1 MANLQIVEDHFRIE
15 SILFVMKKILLLF
28 CLHFF
33 LFVQA
38 QEYSSAN
45 IHSHNDY
52 AGKLPFYEA
61 YSNEAGVIEADVFL
75 RNNELLVAHTSEE
88 IKTYNTLRNLYL
100 DPLSKKI
107 KNLEGKVYPDS
118 KPLIL
123 MIDIKS
129 DADATLKIIVQ
140 QLKNYPDLISNK
152 NLKIVISGNRPAPS
166 NWNQYPEFIY
176 FDGRMNENYSSEQL
190 SRVEMI
196 SEDLKEFT
204 VWNGK
209 GVMTQ
214 ADLEK
219 VQSFIKKVHAQN
231 KKIRFWST
239 QDNVNTWMTL
249 MNLKV
254 DYIGTDNVPAL
265 VQFIQKIKT
274 TFYQNTSFY
283 QAYKPKNT
291 ALFSKNSR
299 PKNVILL
306 IGDGMGLT
314 QIYAGYTANKGQL
327 NLFNIP
333 TQGLSVTKSSDSFIT
348 DSAAGA
354 TAMATGHKTNNRFIS
369 VDENGKGLELITQQL
384 AKKKYKTAIISAG
397 NITDATPAAFYAHQ
411 SERTLSEP
419 IAADF
424 LSNPSDILIG
434 GGAKEFKNRK
444 DDRDLSKILTEK
456 GYTFSD
462 QFKSLDTIKNSR
474 FVVVDDA
481 SVVSMKEGR
490 GDFLAKSL
498 AKTTAV
504 FSKTKNPF
512 FVMAE
517 GAQIDY
523 GGHKNDL
530 EYVVRE
536 MLDFDKLVGQAMEFV
551 DQNQETLLIVTA
563 DHETGGLSLID
574 GSIEKGYVQ
583 GSFSTNDHTAV
594 PVPVFAYG
602 PGAANFMGVYQ
613 NTEIYSKILEAL
625 FAK

>member
-1 MANLQIVEDHFRIE
+1 
-15 SILFVMKKILLLF
+15 MKKLITLF

-33 LFVQA
+33 LFAQA
-38 QEYSSAN
+38 QEYSSTN

-61 YSNEAGVIEADVFL
+61 YSNEAGVIEADVFIV
-75 RNNELLVAHTSEE
+75 NNDLPVAHNSKE
-88 IKTYNTLRNLYL
+88 ITTYNTLRSLYL
-100 DPLSKKI
+100 DPLSNKL
-107 KNLEGKVYPDS
+107 KNLGGKAYPDN

-129 DADATLKIIVQ
+129 DADATLKLIVQ
-140 QLKNYPDLISNK
+140 QLKTYPDLISNK
-152 NLKIVISGNRPAPS
+152 NLKVVISGNRPSPT
-166 NWNQYPEFIY
+166 NWKDYPEFIY
-176 FDGRMNENYSSEQL
+176 FDGRLNENYTSEQL

-196 SEDLKEFT
+196 SEDLKEIT

-214 ADLEK
+214 ADSEK
-219 VQSFIKKVHAQN
+219 VKAIIKKVHDQN
-231 KKIRFWST
+231 KKIRFWGT

-249 MNLKV
+249 MTLKV
-254 DYIGTDNVPAL
+254 DYIATDNVPTL
-265 VQFIQKIKT
+265 TQFIKNITT
-274 TFYQNTSFY
+274 TFYQNTEFY
-283 QAYKPKNT
+283 QAYVPKKG
-291 ALFSKNSR
+291 LDFSKKK

-314 QIYAGYTANKGQL
+314 QIYSGYTANKGQL

-333 TQGLSVTKSSDSFIT
+333 TQGLSITKSSDSYIT

-369 VDENGKGLELITQQL
+369 VNENGKPLELITQQL
-384 AKKKYKTAIISAG
+384 AKKNYKTAIISAG
-397 NITDATPAAFYAHQ
+397 NITDATPAGFYAHQ
-411 SERTLSEP
+411 PDRSYSEP
-419 IAADF
+419 IAQDF
-424 LSNPSDILIG
+424 LANPSDILIG
-434 GGAKEFKNRK
+434 GGPKEFYSRK
-444 DDRDLSKILTEK
+444 DGKDLSKILIEK

-462 QFKSLDTIKNSR
+462 KFSSLDTIKNAK
-474 FVVVDDA
+474 FIILDDA
-481 SVVSMKEGR
+481 SVVSMKAGR
-490 GDFLAKSL
+490 GEFLAKSL
-498 AKTTAV
+498 AKATSTFA
-504 FSKTKNPF
+504 KAKNPF
-512 FVMAE
+512 FIMAE

-523 GGHKNDL
+523 GGHQNNV

-536 MLDFDKLVGQAMEFV
+536 MLDFDKVVGQAMEFV
-551 DQNQETLLIVTA
+551 DKNPETLLIVTA

-574 GSIEKGYVQ
+574 GSIEKGYVH

-602 PGAANFMGVYQ
+602 AGAQNFMGVYQ
-613 NTEIYSKILEAL
+613 NIEIYTKIMEVL

>member
-1 MANLQIVEDHFRIE
+1 
-15 SILFVMKKILLLF
+15 MKKIITLF
-28 CLHFF
+28 CLQFF
-33 LFVQA
+33 VFVQA
-38 QEYSSAN
+38 QEYNSSN

-52 AGKLPFYEA
+52 ASAMPFYAA

-75 RNNELLVAHTSEE
+75 VNNELLVAHTSKE
-88 IKTYNTLRNLYL
+88 ITAENSLKNLYL
-100 DPLSKKI
+100 EPLSSKLKK
-107 KNLEGKVYPDS
+107 LEGKAYPSD

-129 DADATLKIIVQ
+129 DGEETLKVIVQ
-140 QLKNYPDLISNK
+140 QLKMFPEIISNK
-152 NLKIVISGNRPAPS
+152 NVKVVISGNRPAALKWAS
-166 NWNQYPEFIY
+166 YPEFIY
-176 FDGRMNENYSSEQL
+176 FDGRVNENYTQQEL

-196 SEDLKEFT
+196 SQDLKELT

-209 GVMTQ
+209 GVLTQ

-219 VQSFIKKVHAQN
+219 IQSTIKKVHDQH
-231 KKIRFWST
+231 KKMRFWAT

-254 DYIGTDNVPAL
+254 DFIGTDNVAGL
-265 VQFIQKIKT
+265 TEFIKKIKT
-274 TFYQNTSFY
+274 TFYQNTEFH
-283 QAYKPKNT
+283 QAYIPKNT
-291 ALFSKNSR
+291 VASFKKKQT
-299 PKNVILL
+299 KNVILL

-327 NLFNIP
+327 SLFNIP
-333 TQGLSVTKSSDSFIT
+333 TQGLSITKASDSYIT

-369 VDENGKGLELITQQL
+369 VDENGKSLELITQQL
-384 AKKKYKTAIISAG
+384 AKKNFKTAIISAG

-411 SERTLSEP
+411 PERSYNEP
-419 IAADF
+419 IAYDF

-434 GGAKEFKNRK
+434 GGTKEFISRK
-444 DDRDLSKILTEK
+444 DGKDLSKVLAQK

-462 QFKSLDTIKNSR
+462 KFSTLDTIKN
-474 FVVVDDA
+474 FKFIVLDDA
-481 SVVSMKEGR
+481 SVVSMKNGR
-490 GDFLAKSL
+490 GDFLNKSL
-498 AKTTAV
+498 AKATSTFA
-504 FSKTKNPF
+504 KTKNPF
-512 FVMAE
+512 FIMAE

-523 GGHKNDL
+523 GGHTNNV

-551 DQNQETLLIVTA
+551 DKNPETLLIVTA

-574 GSIEKGYVQ
+574 GSIAKGYVQ

-602 PGAANFMGVYQ
+602 PGAQFFSGVYQ
-613 NTEIYSKILEAL
+613 NTEIYTKIMEAL
-625 FAK
+625 SK

>member
-1 MANLQIVEDHFRIE
+1 
-15 SILFVMKKILLLF
+15 MKKIIALF

-33 LFVQA
+33 TFAQA
-38 QEYSSAN
+38 QQYSSSN

-52 AGKLPFYEA
+52 ADKLPFYEA

-75 RNNELLVAHTSEE
+75 VNNELPVAHTSKE
-88 IKTYNTLRNLYL
+88 ITTYNTLKSMYL
-100 DPLSKKI
+100 DPLSNKLKT
-107 KNLEGKVYPDS
+107 LAGKAYQSS

-123 MIDIKS
+123 MIDVKS
-129 DADATLKIIVQ
+129 EADATLKVIVQ
-140 QLKNYPDLISNK
+140 QLKLYPDLISNK
-152 NLKIVISGNRPAPS
+152 NLKVVISGNRPSVA
-166 NWNQYPEFIY
+166 NWKEYPEFIY
-176 FDGRMNENYSSEQL
+176 FDGRLNENYAPEQL

-196 SEDLKEFT
+196 SEDLKEIT
-204 VWNGK
+204 IWNGK

-214 ADLEK
+214 ADAEK
-219 VQSFIKKVHAQN
+219 VQAIIKKVHDQN
-231 KKIRFWST
+231 KKIRFWGT

-249 MNLKV
+249 MNLNV
-254 DYIGTDNVPAL
+254 DYIATDNVPTL
-265 VQFIQKIKT
+265 TQFIKNIKT
-274 TFYQNTSFY
+274 TFYQNTEFHE
-283 QAYKPKNT
+283 AYIPKNGL
-291 ALFSKNSR
+291 AFSKKK

-327 NLFNIP
+327 SLFNIP
-333 TQGLSVTKSSDSFIT
+333 TQGLSITKSSDSYIT

-369 VDENGKGLELITQQL
+369 VDENGRSLEVITQQL
-384 AKKKYKTAIISAG
+384 AKKNYKTAIISAG

-411 SERTLSEP
+411 PERSYSEP
-419 IAADF
+419 IAQDF

-434 GGAKEFKNRK
+434 GGPKEFYSRK
-444 DDRDLSKILTEK
+444 DGKDLSKVLIEK

-462 QFKSLDTIKNSR
+462 KFSSLDTIKNNR
-474 FVVVDDA
+474 FVVLDDA
-481 SVVSMKEGR
+481 SVVSMKAGR
-490 GDFLAKSL
+490 GAFLTQSL
-498 AKTTAV
+498 AKATNT
-504 FSKTKNPF
+504 FSQSKNPF
-512 FVMAE
+512 FIMAE

-523 GGHKNDL
+523 GGHQNNV

-551 DQNQETLLIVTA
+551 DKNPETLLIVTA

-574 GSIEKGYVQ
+574 GNIEKGYVH

-602 PGAANFMGVYQ
+602 PGAQNFMGVYQ
-613 NTEIYSKILEAL
+613 NTAIYSKIVEAL
-625 FAK
+625 FTK

>member
-1 MANLQIVEDHFRIE
+1 
-15 SILFVMKKILLLF
+15 MKKIITLF

-33 LFVQA
+33 LLAQA

-61 YSNEAGVIEADVFL
+61 YSNETGVIEADVFIV
-75 RNNELLVAHTSEE
+75 NNELAVAHNSEDITSY
-88 IKTYNTLRNLYL
+88 TTLRSLYL
-100 DPLSKKI
+100 DPLSNKLKP
-107 KNLEGKVYPDS
+107 LGGKAYPDN

-129 DADATLKIIVQ
+129 DADATLKLIVK
-140 QLKNYPDLISNK
+140 QLKTYPDLISNK
-152 NLKIVISGNRPAPS
+152 NLKVVISGNRPAPAT
-166 NWNQYPEFIY
+166 WKDYPEFIY
-176 FDGRMNENYSSEQL
+176 FDGRLNENYTSDQL
-190 SRVEMI
+190 SRIEMI
-196 SEDLKEFT
+196 SEDLKQIT

-214 ADLEK
+214 ADADK
-219 VQSFIKKVHAQN
+219 VQAIIKKVHDQN
-231 KKIRFWST
+231 KKVRFWAT

-254 DYIGTDNVPAL
+254 DYIGTDNVSAL
-265 VQFIQKIKT
+265 TQFINTIKT
-274 TFYQNTSFY
+274 TFYQNTDFHQVYVPKNGLAFSKK
-283 QAYKPKNT
+283 KPKNI
-291 ALFSKNSR
+291 
-299 PKNVILL
+299 ILL

-327 NLFNIP
+327 SLFNIP
-333 TQGLSVTKSSDSFIT
+333 TQGLSVTKSSDSYIT

-369 VDENGKGLELITQQL
+369 VDENGKPLELITQQL
-384 AKKKYKTAIISAG
+384 AKRNYKTAIISAG

-411 SERTLSEP
+411 PERSYSEA

-434 GGAKEFKNRK
+434 GGAKEFYSRK
-444 DDRDLSKILTEK
+444 DGKDLSKDLVAK

-462 QFKSLDTIKNSR
+462 KFSSLDTIKNSK
-474 FVVVDDA
+474 FVVLDDA
-481 SVVSMKEGR
+481 SVVSVKAGR

-498 AKTTAV
+498 AKATAT
-504 FSKTKNPF
+504 FAKTKNPF
-512 FVMAE
+512 FIMAE

-523 GGHKNDL
+523 GGHQNNV

-536 MLDFDKLVGQAMEFV
+536 MLDFDQVVGQAMEFV
-551 DQNQETLLIVTA
+551 DKNPETLLIVTA

-574 GSIEKGYVQ
+574 GSIEKGYVH

-602 PGAANFMGVYQ
+602 PGAQNFKGVYQ
-613 NTEIYSKILEAL
+613 NIEIYTKIMQAL
-625 FAK
+625 FTR

>member
-1 MANLQIVEDHFRIE
+1 
-15 SILFVMKKILLLF
+15 MKKIIILF

-33 LFVQA
+33 LFAQA

-75 RNNELLVAHTSEE
+75 RNNELLVAHTSEG
-88 IKTYNTLRNLYL
+88 IKTYNTLRSLYL

-107 KNLEGKVYPDS
+107 KNLEGKVYPEN

-129 DADATLKIIVQ
+129 EADATLKGIVQ
-140 QLKNYPDLISNK
+140 QLKTYPDLISNK
-152 NLKIVISGNRPAPS
+152 NLKVVISGKRPEPS

-176 FDGRMNENYSSEQL
+176 FDGRRNETYSSEQL

-196 SEDLKEFT
+196 SEDLKELT

-219 VQSFIKKVHAQN
+219 VQSVIKQVHAQN

-239 QDNVNTWMTL
+239 SDNVNTWMTL

-265 VQFIQKIKT
+265 TQFIQKIKS

-333 TQGLSVTKSSDSFIT
+333 IQGLSITKSSDSYIT

-424 LSNPSDILIG
+424 LDNPSDILIG
-434 GGAKEFKNRK
+434 GGAKEFTNRK
-444 DDRDLSKILTEK
+444 DGRDLSKIITEK

-498 AKTTAV
+498 AKTTTI

-625 FAK
+625 LIK

>member
-1 MANLQIVEDHFRIE
+1 
-15 SILFVMKKILLLF
+15 MKKIITLF

-33 LFVQA
+33 LFAQA
-38 QEYSSAN
+38 QEYSSSN

-75 RNNELLVAHTSEE
+75 VNNELPVAHTSKE
-88 IKTYNTLRNLYL
+88 ITTYNTLRSLYL
-100 DPLSKKI
+100 DPLSNKL
-107 KNLEGKVYPDS
+107 KNLGGKAYLDN

-123 MIDIKS
+123 MIDVKS
-129 DADATLKIIVQ
+129 EADATLKVIAQ
-140 QLKNYPDLISNK
+140 QLKMYPGLISNK
-152 NLKIVISGNRPAPS
+152 NLKVIISGNRPSPA
-166 NWNQYPEFIY
+166 NWKEYPKFIY
-176 FDGRMNENYSSEQL
+176 FDGRLNENYSPEQL

-196 SEDLKEFT
+196 SEDLKEIT
-204 VWNGK
+204 IWNGK

-214 ADLEK
+214 ADSEK
-219 VQSFIKKVHAQN
+219 VQSLIKKVHDQN
-231 KKIRFWST
+231 KKIRFWGT

-249 MNLKV
+249 MNLNV
-254 DYIGTDNVPAL
+254 DYIATDNVPTL
-265 VQFIQKIKT
+265 TQFIKNIKT
-274 TFYQNTSFY
+274 AFYQNTEFH
-283 QAYKPKNT
+283 QAYVPKNGL
-291 ALFSKNSR
+291 AFSKKN

-306 IGDGMGLT
+306 IGDGMGLA

-327 NLFNIP
+327 SLFNIP
-333 TQGLSVTKSSDSFIT
+333 TQGLSITKSSDSYIT

-369 VDENGKGLELITQQL
+369 VDESGKPVELITQQL
-384 AKKKYKTAIISAG
+384 VKKNYKTAIISAG

-411 SERTLSEP
+411 PERSYNEP
-419 IAADF
+419 IAQDF

-434 GGAKEFKNRK
+434 GGPKEFNSRK
-444 DDRDLSKILTEK
+444 DGKDLSKVLIEK

-462 QFKSLDTIKNSR
+462 KFSSLDTIKNNR
-474 FVVVDDA
+474 FVVLDDA
-481 SVVSMKEGR
+481 SVVSMKAGR
-490 GDFLAKSL
+490 GEFLTKSL
-498 AKTTAV
+498 AKATNT
-504 FSKTKNPF
+504 FLKSKNPF
-512 FVMAE
+512 FIMAE

-523 GGHKNDL
+523 GGHQNNV

-551 DQNQETLLIVTA
+551 DMNSETLLIVTA

-574 GSIEKGYVQ
+574 GNIEKGYVH

-602 PGAANFMGVYQ
+602 PGAQNFMGVYQ
-613 NTEIYSKILEAL
+613 NTAIYTKIMEAL

>member
-1 MANLQIVEDHFRIE
+1 
-15 SILFVMKKILLLF
+15 MKKIITVF

-33 LFVQA
+33 LFAQA
-38 QEYSSAN
+38 QQYSSAN

-75 RNNELLVAHTSEE
+75 VNDDLAVAHTSKE
-88 IKTYNTLRNLYL
+88 ITAYNTLRSLYL
-100 DPLSKKI
+100 YPLSNKL
-107 KNLEGKVYPDS
+107 KNLEGKAYQSS

-123 MIDIKS
+123 MIDIKTE
-129 DADATLKIIVQ
+129 AEPTLKLIVQ
-140 QLKNYPDLISNK
+140 QLKLYPDLISNK
-152 NLKIVISGNRPAPS
+152 NLKVVISGNRPSLA
-166 NWNQYPEFIY
+166 NWKEYPEFIY
-176 FDGRMNENYSSEQL
+176 FDGRLNENYSPEQL

-196 SEDLKEFT
+196 SEDLKEIT
-204 VWNGK
+204 IWNGK

-214 ADLEK
+214 SDAEK
-219 VQSFIKKVHAQN
+219 VQAIIKKVHDQN
-231 KKIRFWST
+231 KKIRFWGT

-249 MNLKV
+249 MNLNV
-254 DYIGTDNVPAL
+254 DYIATDNVPTL
-265 VQFIQKIKT
+265 TQFIKNINT
-274 TFYQNTSFY
+274 TFYQNNEFH
-283 QAYKPKNT
+283 QAYVPKNGV
-291 ALFSKNSR
+291 AFSKKK

-327 NLFNIP
+327 SLFNIP
-333 TQGLSVTKSSDSFIT
+333 TQGLSITKSSDSYIT

-369 VDENGKGLELITQQL
+369 VDESGKPLELISQQL
-384 AKKKYKTAIISAG
+384 AKKNYKTAIISAG

-411 SERTLSEP
+411 PERSYSEP
-419 IAADF
+419 IAHDF

-434 GGAKEFKNRK
+434 GGPKEFNSRK
-444 DDRDLSKILTEK
+444 DGKDLSKVLMEK

-462 QFKSLDTIKNSR
+462 KFSSLDTIKSNR
-474 FVVVDDA
+474 FIILDDA
-481 SVVSMKEGR
+481 SVVSMKAGR
-490 GDFLAKSL
+490 GAFLTNSL
-498 AKTTAV
+498 AKATNT
-504 FSKTKNPF
+504 FLQSKNPF
-512 FVMAE
+512 FIMAE

-523 GGHKNDL
+523 GGHQNNV

-536 MLDFDKLVGQAMEFV
+536 MLDFDKLVGLAMEFV
-551 DQNQETLLIVTA
+551 DKNPETLLIVTA

-574 GSIEKGYVQ
+574 GNIEKGYVH

-602 PGAANFMGVYQ
+602 PGAQNFIGVYQ
-613 NTEIYSKILEAL
+613 NTEIYTKIMKLL
-625 FAK
+625 FTK